1 MNKILTLIITGV
13 GGQGILTLSE
23 IIGRALIRKGFNVK
37 STEIHGLAQRGGSV
51 VSHLKAGFTEFS
63 PIADEGS
70 ADVIIGLE
78 LLETLRAAKYMN
90 SETIVL
96 INDNIIKP
104 VLPKI
109 NVPDKEEV
117 FTRIKKITKNIIKV
131 DADGIARKLNAIQVV
146 NTVMLGAL
154 AGVEVLPLSPDELLY
169 AIKERIAP
177 KFHSVNELAFN
188 EGYKISRQIVSE
200 IGLQLKRRNL

>member
-23 IIGRALIRKGFNVK
+23 IIGRALMKKGFNVK

-51 VSHLKAGFTEFS
+51 ISHLKAGFTEFS
-63 PIADEGS
+63 PIADDGS
-70 ADVIIGLE
+70 ADVVIGLE
-78 LLETLRAAKYMN
+78 ALETLRTARYMN
-90 SETIVL
+90 PKTIVL
-96 INDNIIKP
+96 VNDNIIKP

-109 NVPDKEEV
+109 NIPDKEEIYV
-117 FTRIKKITKNIIKV
+117 RIKKITKNIIKI
-131 DADGIARKLNAIQVV
+131 DADSIARKLNAIQVI

-154 AGVEVLPLSPDELLY
+154 AGTEVLPLSSNELLN

-177 KFHSVNELAFN
+177 KFYLVNELAFN
-188 EGYKISRQIVSE
+188 EGYEISKQVISE
-200 IGLQLKRRNL
+200 IGLHLKEKIS